1 MSNTMEFTETN
12 ESFGTIA
19 LHDANLHN
27 IIENLSINENNVK
40 LIPDQKYIAQSMG
53 TKLPFLPVIAIEEKK
68 LFKMLCTTHGINV
81 STIMSAQNNHNDSIN
96 IFPKLEVYL
105 QVYLDK

>member
-1 MSNTMEFTETN
+1 MEFTETN

-40 LIPDQKYIAQSMG
+40 LIPDQKYIA
-53 TKLPFLPVIAIEEKK
+53 
-68 LFKMLCTTHGINV
+68 
-81 STIMSAQNNHNDSIN
+81 
-96 IFPKLEVYL
+96 
-105 QVYLDK
+105 